1 MMDGKDQRTKHLFFR
16 KERVGLGVSSR
27 IYKAKKR
34 ADLAST
40 LKHNQQPIVKVLII
54 LNSFLIFF
62 QKVNNFFKRC
72 RIIHRQVS

>member
-1 MMDGKDQRTKHLFFR
+1 MMDGKDQRRKHLFFG
-16 KERVGLGVSSR
+16 KEWVDLGVSSR

-34 ADLAST
+34 ADLTST

-54 LNSFLIFF
+54 LNSFLIFL

-72 RIIHRQVS
+72 WVIHG